1 MNYKKYFHNKI
12 RFSRLSTALNRT
24 FFPTLERCF
33 ATVFS
38 QYQISFQKNEQFL
51 GYFVY
56 LCNIMKESQYR
67 NGKIKD
73 KKRVLL
79 RQLEQSGCLWSY
91 SKDSESFDDN
101 LLIEKA
107 LLYLEFEDL
116 HRLCELYPMKRIQRV
131 WREKMVSQGDYYG
144 IINWLLAVMFFDIK
158 EPEKYLKRYGKTR
171 LEIRA

>member
-1 MNYKKYFHNKI
+1 
-12 RFSRLSTALNRT
+12 
-24 FFPTLERCF
+24 
-33 ATVFS
+33 
-38 QYQISFQKNEQFL
+38 
-51 GYFVY
+51 
-56 LCNIMKESQYR
+56 MKESQYR

-116 HRLCELYPMKRIQRV
+116 HRLSELYPMKRIQRV

>member
-1 MNYKKYFHNKI
+1 
-12 RFSRLSTALNRT
+12 
-24 FFPTLERCF
+24 
-33 ATVFS
+33 
-38 QYQISFQKNEQFL
+38 
-51 GYFVY
+51 
-56 LCNIMKESQYR
+56 MKESQYR

>member
-1 MNYKKYFHNKI
+1 MSKSHG
-12 RFSRLSTALNRT
+12 
-24 FFPTLERCF
+24 
-33 ATVFS
+33 
-38 QYQISFQKNEQFL
+38 KNER
-51 GYFVY
+51 
-56 LCNIMKESQYR
+56 IE
-67 NGKIKD
+67 D
-73 KKRVLL
+73 KKRVLW
-79 RQLEQSGCLWSY
+79 RQLEQAGCLWSY
-91 SKDSESFDDN
+91 AKNANSINDN

-131 WREKMVSQGDYYG
+131 WREKMVSQGDYYC